1 MGQCNIDHSHEDVI
15 QKLESQQAFISPSL
29 YETLHNFLKTEHAQ
43 DTLNELFHL
52 LKKYDLASEEE
63 QEARNVKLKQ
73 LVHE

>member
-1 MGQCNIDHSHEDVI
+1 MGQCNIDHSREDVI
-15 QKLESQQAFISPSL
+15 QKLESQQAFISLGL
-29 YETLHNFLKTEHAQ
+29 YETLYNFLKTEHEQ